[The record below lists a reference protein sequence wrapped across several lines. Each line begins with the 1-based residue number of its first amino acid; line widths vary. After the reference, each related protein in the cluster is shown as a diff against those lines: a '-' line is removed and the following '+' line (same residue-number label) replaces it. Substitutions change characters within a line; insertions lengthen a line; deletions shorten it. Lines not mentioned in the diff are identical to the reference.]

1 MNAQAEAQR
10 LREVAKSL
18 TPNMVIALMYLGKY
32 GDLPVTD
39 AVGQPTGSLEAL
51 SKRDL
56 IELYATGETGQDRV
70 YRLTQDGRIVH
81 MILFMAQLDERVA
94 EAAAQ
99 VQMSILEI
107 GSTGFGTVWREP
119 VNKLVCALEML
130 NEAGVFTKL
139 QN

>member
-1 MNAQAEAQR
+1 MSAQAEAKR
-10 LREVAKSL
+10 LQEVAKSL
-18 TPNMVIALMYLGKY
+18 TPNMVIALMYLGKH
-32 GDLPVTD
+32 GDLPVMD
-39 AVGQPTGSLEAL
+39 AEGQPTGALETL
-51 SKRDL
+51 SNRDL

-99 VQMSILEI
+99 VQMSILKI
-107 GSTGFGTVWREP
+107 GSTGSGTVWRGP
-119 VNKLVCALEML
+119 VNDLVRALETL